1 MAKIR
6 AFKAL
11 RPTAEMAD
19 KIAALPYDVYS
30 SREARKIVEEHPFS
44 FLKIDRAETQFPEE
58 VDMYSRQVYEKAAST
73 LREMK

>member
-1 MAKIR
+1 MAQIR

-30 SREARKIVEEHPFS
+30 SREARNIVEEHPHS
-44 FLKIDRAETQFPEE
+44 FLKIDRAETQFPEA
-58 VDMYSRQVYEKAAST
+58 VDISFSSIP
-73 LREMK
+73 